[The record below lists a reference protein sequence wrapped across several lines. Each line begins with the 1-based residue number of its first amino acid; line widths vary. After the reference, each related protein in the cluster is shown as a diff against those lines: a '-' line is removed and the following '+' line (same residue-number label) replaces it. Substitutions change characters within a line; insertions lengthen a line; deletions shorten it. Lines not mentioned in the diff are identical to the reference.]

1 MQEDDRDPALT
12 AALRA
17 LAEDDA
23 RSGTSPDVQ
32 ARLLGEV
39 RSIGR
44 ARRLRG
50 YVSAFAVA
58 AVLVLAVAGLL
69 WRAATPPPAG
79 EPAGTLVQNSR
90 REVATA
96 FFPLLYSGIPFT
108 DGQIVRMEVPR
119 TALASFGLAS
129 PDADVLVGGSPSRSV
144 LADVLVGEDG
154 LARAVRFVRPV
165 QR

>member
-17 LAEDDA
+17 LAEDDL
-23 RSGTSPDVQ
+23 RSGTSPAVE

-50 YVSAFAVA
+50 YASAVALA
-58 AVLVLAVAGLL
+58 AVLVLAVAGVL
-69 WRAATPPPAG
+69 WRAATRAPAGPPPDTRVE
-79 EPAGTLVQNSR
+79 EPR

-129 PDADVLVGGSPSRSV
+129 PDADVLAGGSLPRSV

-154 LARAVRFVRPV
+154 LARAVRFVHPV

>member
-1 MQEDDRDPALT
+1 MQEPEHRDPALT

-17 LAEDDA
+17 LAEDDGREGA
-23 RSGTSPDVQ
+23 SPAVE
-32 ARLLGEV
+32 ARLLAEV
-39 RSIGR
+39 QSIGR
-44 ARRLRG
+44 ARRRRSYASTLALAAG
-50 YVSAFAVA
+50 LALAVA
-58 AVLVLAVAGLL
+58 APLL
-69 WRAATPPPAG
+69 WRAALRPPDAETPAVRVEGP
-79 EPAGTLVQNSR
+79 R

-96 FFPLLYSGIPFT
+96 FFPLVYGSIPFT

-129 PDADVLVGGSPSRSV
+129 PDAQSGSSSRTV

-165 QR
+165 RR

>member
-1 MQEDDRDPALT
+1 MQEDNRDPALT

-23 RSGTSPDVQ
+23 RGGTSPAVE

-50 YVSAFAVA
+50 YVSAFALA

-69 WRAATPPPAG
+69 RRAAAPPPAG
-79 EPAGTLVQNSR
+79 EPAGALVQDSR

-108 DGQIVRMEVPR
+108 DGHIVRMEVPR

-129 PDADVLVGGSPSRSV
+129 PDADALVAGSPPRSV

>member
-1 MQEDDRDPALT
+1 MQDDDRDPALT
-12 AALRA
+12 ATLRA

-23 RSGTSPDVQ
+23 RSGTSPAVE

-50 YVSAFAVA
+50 YVSAGALA
-58 AVLVLAVAGLL
+58 AVLVLAVAGVL
-69 WRAATPPPAG
+69 WRAAAPAPAG
-79 EPAGTLVQNSR
+79 EPPGAVVQDSR
-90 REVATA
+90 REVGTA

-108 DGQIVRMEVPR
+108 DSQIVRIEVPR

-129 PDADVLVGGSPSRSV
+129 PDADVLVAGSASRSV

-154 LARAVRFVRPV
+154 LARAVRFVLPASR
-165 QR
+165 